1 MYHET
6 KTIYYNCRAVWFRI
20 YSDILL
26 RKLCIILMSYLRI
39 QCNVEDGVDAGWH
52 FDTYCRNH
60 WHHWTNST
68 IQRYAFI
75 MFEYTY
81 ISNYYYVVY
90 QNYQYTRI
98 LLPVWYKDVN
108 KAQYS
113 IWRPTQKVRH
123 LHSKYQSKCSMIS
136 LKWLAPYFRG
146 FNSLP
151 KLSNNIMFGLMI
163 RNDKYIENISTIW
176 S

>member
-1 MYHET
+1 MQ
-6 KTIYYNCRAVWFRI
+6 V
-20 YSDILL
+20 DILTL
-26 RKLCIILMSYLRI
+26 IVGIIDIIGPIALYKGMHLSCLNI
-39 QCNVEDGVDAGWH
+39 H
-52 FDTYCRNH
+52 IF
-60 WHHWTNST
+60 
-68 IQRYAFI
+68 
-75 MFEYTY
+75 
-81 ISNYYYVVY
+81 YYDVVY

-136 LKWLAPYFRG
+136 LKWLAPYFRR

-151 KLSNNIMFGLMI
+151 KLSNNILFDYWVEM
-163 RNDKYIENISTIW
+163 RNIIHFSQKLGRNNFTYNLPLGYF
-176 S
+176 

>member
-1 MYHET
+1 MYF
-6 KTIYYNCRAVWFRI
+6 K
-20 YSDILL
+20 
-26 RKLCIILMSYLRI
+26 
-39 QCNVEDGVDAGWH
+39 WH
-52 FDTYCRNH
+52 
-60 WHHWTNST
+60 
-68 IQRYAFI
+68 
-75 MFEYTY
+75 
-81 ISNYYYVVY
+81 YYYVVY

-98 LLPVWYKDVN
+98 LLPVGYKDVN

-151 KLSNNIMFGLMI
+151 KLSNNIIFGLMI
-163 RNDKYIENISTIW
+163 RNDKYHSFLDNLVVVTLHTTYFLDIFEGNYSRNRDNCCWNHKPEYQNPYHVSYTSLIGMPIGSTSWISNQNRIESELFINA
-176 S
+176 

>member
-1 MYHET
+1 M
-6 KTIYYNCRAVWFRI
+6 
-20 YSDILL
+20 
-26 RKLCIILMSYLRI
+26 
-39 QCNVEDGVDAGWH
+39 
-52 FDTYCRNH
+52 
-60 WHHWTNST
+60 
-68 IQRYAFI
+68 
-75 MFEYTY
+75 
-81 ISNYYYVVY
+81 
-90 QNYQYTRI
+90 
-98 LLPVWYKDVN
+98 N

-163 RNDKYIENISTIW
+163 RNDKYHSFWKHLDNLVVVTLHTTYFLYIVERNCSRTRDNYCWNHKPEYQNPYHVSYTSLIGMPIGSTSWISNQNRIEGLSFILEIMFVIIRLWILPN
-176 S
+176 